1 MKASHFSKDA
11 QEFLKLLSIHLVR
24 YVIVGG
30 EAVIY
35 YGHARLTGDMDFF
48 YDPAPENS
56 RRLYAA
62 LQDFWRGN
70 IPGIVSSQ
78 ELSAKNLIVQF
89 GLPPNRLDL
98 LSQITAVSFAQAWKD
113 KVVEKIKIGK
123 NEHPVYYIG
132 LKQLIKNKTAVKRH
146 RDREDLEF
154 LYKITPTRKKT
165 H

>member
-11 QEFLKLLSIHLVR
+11 QEFLKLLSMHRVR

-35 YGHARLTGDMDFF
+35 YGHARLTGDLDFF
-48 YDPAPENS
+48 YDRTRENCL
-56 RRLYAA
+56 RLYAA
-62 LQDFWRGN
+62 LHDFWQGN
-70 IPGIVSSQ
+70 IPGIAAPQ
-78 ELSAKNLIVQF
+78 DLSAKNLIIQF

-98 LSQITAVSFAQAWKD
+98 LSQITAISFAQAWKD
-113 KVVEKIKIGK
+113 KVFEKIQIGK
-123 NEHPVYYIG
+123 KEYPVYYIG

-154 LYKITPTRKKT
+154 LNKIAPA
-165 H
+165 

>member
-11 QEFLKLLSIHLVR
+11 REFIELLSIHLVR

-70 IPGIVSSQ
+70 IPGIASPQ

-98 LSQITAVSFAQAWKD
+98 LSRITAVSFAQAWKD

-123 NEHPVYYIG
+123 NEHPVYYIS

-154 LYKITPTRKKT
+154 LNKIAPPRKKT
-165 H
+165 R

>member
-11 QEFLKLLSIHLVR
+11 QEFLQLLSIHLVR

-35 YGHARLTGDMDFF
+35 YGHARLTGDIDFF
-48 YDPAPENS
+48 YDPSPENS
-56 RRLYAA
+56 RRLYDA
-62 LQDFWRGN
+62 LNDFWQGN
-70 IPGIVSSQ
+70 IPGIGSPKD
-78 ELSAKNLIVQF
+78 LSAKNLIIQF
-89 GLPPNRLDL
+89 GLPPNRIDL
-98 LSQITAVSFAQAWKD
+98 LSQISAVSFTQAWKD

-123 NEHPVYYIG
+123 NEHPIYFIG

-154 LYKITPTRKKT
+154 LYKIAPPRKKIR
-165 H
+165 

>member
-1 MKASHFSKDA
+1 MKTSHFSKDT

-48 YDPAPENS
+48 YDPSPENS
-56 RRLYAA
+56 RHLYDA
-62 LQDFWRGN
+62 LHDFWRGN
-70 IPGIVSSQ
+70 IPGIGSPKD
-78 ELSAKNLIVQF
+78 LSAKNLIIQF

-98 LSQITAVSFAQAWKD
+98 LSKISAVSFTQAWKD

-132 LKQLIKNKTAVKRH
+132 LKQLIKNKAAVKRH
-146 RDREDLEF
+146 RDCEDLEF
-154 LYKITPTRKKT
+154 LYKIALPQNKTR
-165 H
+165 

>member
-1 MKASHFSKDA
+1 MKAAHFSKDT
-11 QEFLKLLSIHLVR
+11 QELLKLLSVHRVR

-35 YGHARLTGDMDFF
+35 YGHSRLTGDIDFF

-62 LQDFWRGN
+62 LNDFWQGN
-70 IPGIVSSQ
+70 IPGIGSPRD
-78 ELSAKNLIVQF
+78 LSAKNLIVQF

-98 LSQITAVSFAQAWKD
+98 ISQITAVSFAQAWKD

-123 NEHPVYYIG
+123 NEHPIYYIG
-132 LKQLIKNKTAVKRH
+132 LKQLIKNKAAVKRH

-154 LYKITPTRKKT
+154 LQKIPPPRKQT
-165 H
+165 S